1 MNSPFSSI
9 EQAIHAMAQGKI
21 LIVVDSEEREDEG
34 DFMVAAELVTPQ
46 IIHFMISQG
55 RGQLCMPVAAEIAER
70 LALKRMV
77 SGSGLGDQPRFAVP
91 IDHRTCKSGI
101 SPLERSCTIRAAID
115 PHSKPDDF
123 VRPGHVF
130 PLIAEANGVLSRQ
143 GHTEAA
149 VDLARYAGL
158 TPAGILC
165 EICSQDGLHTA
176 GRGEL
181 ISLSRSFDLHLI
193 AIDDLIEF
201 RQKHVH
207 TPTVVRR
214 NGAAVGASAASE
226 KR

>member
-21 LIVVDSEEREDEG
+21 IIVVDSEEREDEG

-55 RGQLCMPVAAEIAER
+55 RGQLCMPVTAEIAER

-77 SGSGLGDQPRFAVP
+77 TNNGPGDQPRFAVP

-115 PHSKPDDF
+115 PHSGPDDF

-149 VDLARYAGL
+149 VDLARYSGL

-165 EICSQDGLHTA
+165 EICSKDGLHTA
-176 GRGEL
+176 GRSEL
-181 ISLSRSFDLHLI
+181 ITLSRRFDLHLI
-193 AIDDLIEF
+193 TIDDLIEY
-201 RQKHVH
+201 RRKHFYG
-207 TPTVVRR
+207 PAAFGR
-214 NGAAVGASAASE
+214 NGAAVGASPVSGRE
-226 KR
+226 